1 LIPTVHSR
9 TPELKSLQICDFSYI
24 GIHRVCCA
32 VSVKEEEIPVTG
44 LSIEDFAITET
55 LVDEYGNVLSKA
67 KIAPD
72 RIEDQYGGIGFW
84 ERSVS
89 SSKIDLVFLIDKTG
103 SMTSQIESIK
113 SELKEF
119 VNRLEADACDF
130 RAVVLQFE
138 ASSLEEPGKNHRTIH
153 FMELWKDTN
162 FFSLSR
168 KSKRRRMAH
177 KHFEL

>member
-1 LIPTVHSR
+1 
-9 TPELKSLQICDFSYI
+9 
-24 GIHRVCCA
+24 
-32 VSVKEEEIPVTG
+32 
-44 LSIEDFAITET
+44 
-55 LVDEYGNVLSKA
+55 VDEYGNVLSKA

-89 SSKIDLVFLIDKTG
+89 SSKIDLLFLIDKTG
-103 SMTSQIESIK
+103 SMTSQIQSIK